1 MEWGGDVSLWGELVA
16 GMFVLIGAQGFG
28 KALSQEMKC
37 ILYHMNE
44 QKQMLFYIEREIA
57 FIHRPMQE
65 IFLSLS
71 ERLKKPYDSFLKRV
85 SDKMED
91 GSGKGLS
98 SIWKEEIDAL
108 YKNGGYPKKTFYY
121 LSQMTRCFG
130 CEEDEMQKQA
140 FAMLS
145 HEIGEE
151 LEKMRKEKAEKDRL
165 IRTLS
170 LLAGILCIVIFV

>member
-1 MEWGGDVSLWGELVA
+1 MSLWGELVA
-16 GMFVLIGAQGFG
+16 GMLVLIGAQGFG
-28 KALSQEMKC
+28 TALSQEMKC

-71 ERLKKPYDSFLKRV
+71 ERLQKPYDSFLKRV
-85 SDKMED
+85 AEKMED
-91 GSGKGLS
+91 GSGRGLS
-98 SIWKEEIDAL
+98 SIWKEEIDEL
-108 YKNGGYPKKTFYY
+108 YRHGGYPKKTFFY
-121 LSQMTRCFG
+121 LSQMTRCFC
-130 CEEDEMQKQA
+130 CEEDEMQKEV

-145 HEIGEE
+145 HEVGEE
-151 LEKMRKEKAEKDRL
+151 LKKMRREKAEKDRL

-170 LLAGILCIVIFV
+170 LLAGILCIVIFI